1 MKLPYRLHDL
11 NSLISEYAPTSP
23 PHHRTQQTQPST
35 LYHCTITQRNP
46 PLYTTSPYI
55 YYSTNTCVP
64 QAQYYKA
71 CQPMPPQYAPTSPPH
86 HRTQQT

>member
-64 QAQYYKA
+64 GLRLGFYRIKYFTIAIVSSKLYTW
-71 CQPMPPQYAPTSPPH
+71 PSP
-86 HRTQQT
+86 